1 MHFVSFFCYVCSTE
15 LFSNGFRPNRMK
27 LLPTVILC
35 LFAALGHAQ
44 AVSSNDVPADNATE
58 LNADGTNKFDN
69 PIGLDLMGGNTK
81 GITIYPNPTDDFL
94 LISVAG
100 KPAEKREILMTTLT
114 GKPVCRMANRR
125 ENTFM
130 LDTSGLGKGIYV
142 IKVVSGNKV
151 YTKKWARR

>member
-1 MHFVSFFCYVCSTE
+1 MHLVLFFYYVCITGPVSKR
-15 LFSNGFRPNRMK
+15 FRPNRMK

-35 LFAALGHAQ
+35 LTAALGFAQ
-44 AVSSNDVPADNATE
+44 PSANTDVQRDNGTK
-58 LNADGTNKFDN
+58 LNPDGTHKFEN
-69 PIGLDLMGGNTK
+69 PVGLDLMGGNTK
-81 GITIYPNPTDDFL
+81 GITIYPNATDDFL

-100 KPAEKREILMTTLT
+100 KPVDKREIVMTTLT
-114 GKPVCRMANRR
+114 GKQVLHMPNRK

-142 IKVVSGNKV
+142 IRVVSGNKV

>member
-1 MHFVSFFCYVCSTE
+1 
-15 LFSNGFRPNRMK
+15 MK
-27 LLPTVILC
+27 LLPTAILC
-35 LFAALGHAQ
+35 LFVALGYAQ
-44 AVSSNDVPADNATE
+44 PSANTDIQRDNGTK
-58 LNADGTNKFDN
+58 LNTDGSHKFEN

-100 KPAEKREILMTTLT
+100 KQVEKREIVMTTLT
-114 GKPVCRMANRR
+114 GKEVLHMADRK

-130 LDTSGLGKGIYV
+130 LDTSGLGKGVYV
-142 IKVVSGNKV
+142 IRVVSGNKV

>member
-1 MHFVSFFCYVCSTE
+1 
-15 LFSNGFRPNRMK
+15 MK
-27 LLPTVILC
+27 LLPTAILC
-35 LFAALGHAQ
+35 MFMALGYAQ
-44 AVSSNDVPADNATE
+44 PSANDVQHDNGRK
-58 LNADGTNKFDN
+58 LNADGTNKFEN

-100 KPAEKREILMTTLT
+100 KSVEKREIIMTTLE
-114 GKPVCRMANRR
+114 GKEVLRMGNRK

-142 IKVVSGNKV
+142 IRVASGSKV

>member
-1 MHFVSFFCYVCSTE
+1 M
-15 LFSNGFRPNRMK
+15 
-27 LLPTVILC
+27 
-35 LFAALGHAQ
+35 ALGYAQ
-44 AVSSNDVPADNATE
+44 PSANDVQLDNGRTV
-58 LNADGTNKFDN
+58 NSDGTNKFEK

-94 LISVAG
+94 IISVAG
-100 KPAEKREILMTTLT
+100 KPVDKREILMTTLS
-114 GKPVCRMANRR
+114 GEKVLHMANRK

-142 IKVVSGNKV
+142 IRVMSGSKV